1 MDTVINM
8 SVASDAGALKRP
20 LHAHQLSKR
29 YEGRTVLDNVSLD
42 VAPGTILGLIGR
54 NGAGKTTLIRAM
66 LGLIQ
71 PDSGEAR
78 VFGDPAL
85 QLTDATKTRLG
96 YVPQQ
101 VDTFGWMTAEQMFAF
116 VGQFYPR
123 WDADFVANTLVRWTL
138 PTNVALV
145 KLSPGERQ
153 RVALIRALAAQPD
166 LLVLDEPASAL
177 DPVARR
183 ELLREIATRAAE
195 SGTTVLFSTHIVSDL
210 ERVAS
215 HVAFMQGG
223 KLILH
228 DELDALKERHARL
241 HIPAAVAKQLHG
253 RLPDELSRRTTLGGD
268 LVVVIVRPT
277 HDTPL
282 PLADHA
288 DVRADVL
295 SIEDLFVEVAQ

>member
-1 MDTVINM
+1 MNIA
-8 SVASDAGALKRP
+8 SAIQAASDVETRQLP
-20 LHAHQLSKR
+20 LSGRELCKH
-29 YEGRTVLDNVSLD
+29 YEGRTVLESVSLE

-71 PDSGEAR
+71 PDSGEAT

-101 VDTFGWMTAEQMFAF
+101 ADTFGWMTAAQMLEF

-123 WDADFVANTLVRWTL
+123 WDADFVARTLMRWTL
-138 PTNVALV
+138 PTGTILA

-153 RVALIRALAAQPD
+153 RVALIRALASQPD

-223 KLILH
+223 RLILH

-241 HIPAAVAKQLHG
+241 HIPAAVAEQLHG
-253 RLPDELSRRTTLGGD
+253 HLPGELSRRSTLSGD
-268 LVVVIVRPT
+268 LVVVIVRSS
-277 HDTPL
+277 HDAPMPL
-282 PLADHA
+282 TEQA